1 MNRFY
6 MFCAGLLL
14 MGSLSGCCLLH
25 GGGYGAGYGGYGGG
39 CGPCQSGGC
48 GVGAGGFPSAMAPGG
63 FQSAAAPFGP
73 QTAFMNPYGGQAI
86 AMDPMPTIIR

>member
-6 MFCAGLLL
+6 TFCAGLLL
-14 MGSLSGCCLLH
+14 IGSMSGCCLLH
-25 GGGYGAGYGGYGGG
+25 GGGYGAGYPGFGGGACGG

-48 GVGAGGFPSAMAPGG
+48 GVGAGGYPSAMAPMGM
-63 FQSAAAPFGP
+63 GP
-73 QTAFMNPYGGQAI
+73 QTAFGPAYGAPAI